1 VFQTEA
7 LGAYQR
13 YRRHKQT
20 TREESAMERDDAYRA
35 VCETFGE
42 YFEVHP
48 GQVLAHHELN
58 RDWGVSG
65 QELELLA
72 HQIEERAGI
81 ELSDHGRLAELRT
94 IGELVRLIRSALRR
108 ATRVE
113 PPLRP

>member
-1 VFQTEA
+1 
-7 LGAYQR
+7 
-13 YRRHKQT
+13 
-20 TREESAMERDDAYRA
+20 MERDDAYRA

-113 PPLRP
+113 SPLRP